1 MESKTIKTIK
11 RLNNSSMG
19 NPAFQFTFTDGA
31 VMKTKPNI
39 SDAYS
44 VCMSWQGR
52 TIKIETATTKSGRV
66 QIIGLEE

>member
-1 MESKTIKTIK
+1 MQKTIKSIK
-11 RLNNSSMG
+11 RLNNSGMG

-44 VCMSWQGR
+44 VSMGWEGR
-52 TIKIETATTKSGRV
+52 TIKIETSTTKSGRV
-66 QIIGLEE
+66 QITQLEG